1 MRLADYVQYES
12 NYNQAQALKQLK
24 DLEIVVFMQDF
35 KVMEISQITGY
46 DYKKN
51 ELTYEKI
58 YKRNV

>member
-1 MRLADYVQYES
+1 M
-12 NYNQAQALKQLK
+12 K
-24 DLEIVVFMQDF
+24 DF

-51 ELTYEKI
+51 ELTFEKI